1 MKRTILILSLF
12 LGMLNSTFAQ
22 ENEMSLTIEEAKQ
35 YAINHNRSLQNA
47 SLDAQI
53 AEANRWQIIAT
64 MLPQIKASYDYSN
77 MCGFEMKMDM
87 GMGIPSYTKSM
98 PNTGTLGITTSMAI
112 TGAQIVGTQMQKI
125 AIDMANISIKKTERS
140 ITSNVTKIY
149 MSILAMEST
158 VTLLEKNLENME
170 KLHQMTEKSVKIGV
184 VEQTDAD
191 KLLVQVATMRSGIHS
206 TKRALEVLYNSMVLQ
221 LGADVNTKLVLTDK
235 IENTLNVDGAMSL
248 LNTQFDIDNNYN
260 YQLLQKNLE
269 LSKKQVRASEVAF
282 APTIAVFHKYS
293 NINYFGDKPMME
305 STPPNIIGVSASIPL
320 WTDWQRMSDIK
331 EAEISYKKTENTFND
346 TKAGLLIQEKQLRYN
361 LTSAYENYEIQTNNL
376 DVTKRVFD
384 NITIKYG
391 QGAAS
396 SLEVT
401 TASSNLVMAQSTY
414 ISAMLDLI
422 NAKVEL
428 EDLLNK

>member
-1 MKRTILILSLF
+1 MKKTILILSLF

-22 ENEMSLTIEEAKQ
+22 GNEMSLTIEEAKQ

-64 MLPQIKASYDYSN
+64 MLPQLKASFDYTN
-77 MCGFEMKMDM
+77 MCGYEMKIMNM
-87 GMGIPSYTKSM
+87 AMAM
-98 PNTGTLGITTSMAI
+98 PPYGTFGLTASMAI

-125 AIDMANISIKKTERS
+125 AIDMSNISLKKTERS
-140 ITSNVTKIY
+140 ITSNVTKTY

-170 KLHQMTEKSVKIGV
+170 KLHQITEKSVKIGV
-184 VEQTDAD
+184 VEQTEAD

-248 LNTQFDIDNNYN
+248 LNTQFEIDSNYN

-269 LSKKQVRASEVAF
+269 LSKKQVLSSEVAF
-282 APTIAVFHKYS
+282 APTIAAYYQYS
-293 NINYFGDKPMME
+293 NKKYFSDEQTMDM
-305 STPPNIIGVSASIPL
+305 TPPNTVGLSVSIPL

-331 EAEISYKKTENTFND
+331 EAKISYKKTENTFND
-346 TKAGLLIQEKQLRYN
+346 TKAGLLVQEKQLRYN

>member
-1 MKRTILILSLF
+1 MKKTILILSLF

-22 ENEMSLTIEEAKQ
+22 GNEMSLTIEEAKQ

-64 MLPQIKASYDYSN
+64 MLPQLKASFDYTN
-77 MCGFEMKMDM
+77 MCGYEMKIMNM
-87 GMGIPSYTKSM
+87 AMAM
-98 PNTGTLGITTSMAI
+98 PPYGTFGLTASMAI

-125 AIDMANISIKKTERS
+125 AIDMSNISLKKTERS
-140 ITSNVTKIY
+140 ITSNVTKTY

-184 VEQTDAD
+184 VEQTEAD

-248 LNTQFDIDNNYN
+248 LNTQFEIDSNYN

-269 LSKKQVRASEVAF
+269 LSKKQVLSSEVAF
-282 APTIAVFHKYS
+282 APIIA
-293 NINYFGDKPMME
+293 
-305 STPPNIIGVSASIPL
+305 
-320 WTDWQRMSDIK
+320 
-331 EAEISYKKTENTFND
+331 
-346 TKAGLLIQEKQLRYN
+346 
-361 LTSAYENYEIQTNNL
+361 AYYQYQT
-376 DVTKRVFD
+376 
-384 NITIKYG
+384 
-391 QGAAS
+391 Q
-396 SLEVT
+396 
-401 TASSNLVMAQSTY
+401 
-414 ISAMLDLI
+414 
-422 NAKVEL
+422 
-428 EDLLNK
+428 